1 MAREKPPMKIVT
13 SPEQLSLKDTIIC
26 IGNFDGVHVGH
37 QMLLEHMQTLAQT
50 HHKPSLV
57 ITFFPPS
64 KVFFQGGDFLSSEV
78 EKVELLRTYA
88 PDAVVMIPFNETYTR
103 TPKEDFLAQLMQLE
117 PHTIIVG
124 EDFRF
129 GYKRQGTLNDLSYL
143 PERLEVFGMKRVQGE
158 EVKSTLIRQLLS
170 EGNVEGVKP
179 FLGRSYSA
187 QGVVIQGDKRGRAIG
202 FPTANI
208 QTAKGKALPLGVFA
222 VNVDTVRGKFKG
234 MANVGPRPSFPSEPP
249 SLEVYLFDFEG
260 DLYEQTLTVH
270 FEAFIR
276 AQKKFSG
283 LEELKAQLES
293 DKRAAKQLLS
303 R

>member
-1 MAREKPPMKIVT
+1 MKIVN

-37 QMLLEHMQTLAQT
+37 QMLLEHMQTLSST
-50 HHKPSLV
+50 LHKPSLV

-64 KVFFQGGDFLSSEV
+64 KLFFSGGDFLSSEA
-78 EKVELLRTYA
+78 EKLDLLRIYK
-88 PDAVVMIPFNETYTR
+88 PDGVVMVPFNEAYTH
-103 TPKEDFLAQLMQLE
+103 TPKEDFLAQLTQLE

-129 GYKRQGTLNDLSYL
+129 GYKRQGTLNDLSHL
-143 PERLEVFGMKRVQGE
+143 PERLEVFGMKRVHGE
-158 EVKSTLIRQLLS
+158 EVKSTRIRQLLS
-170 EGNVEGVKP
+170 EGKVEAVKP

-187 QGVVIQGDKRGRAIG
+187 QGVVIEGDKRGRTIG

-208 QTAKGKALPLGVFA
+208 QTPKGKALPLGVFA
-222 VNVDTVRGKFKG
+222 VKVDTEQGKFKG

-260 DLYEQTLTVH
+260 DLYGQTLTVH

-283 LEELKAQLES
+283 LEELKGQLNL
-293 DKRAAKQLLS
+293 DKEKAKIALKTS
-303 R
+303 

>member
-1 MAREKPPMKIVT
+1 MQITT

-50 HHKPSLV
+50 HHKPSIV

-64 KVFFQGGDFLSSEV
+64 KVFFQGGDFLSSEA
-78 EKVELLRTYA
+78 EKLDLLRIYE
-88 PDAVVMIPFNETYTR
+88 PDAVVVIPFNEFYTH
-103 TPKEDFLAQLMQLE
+103 TPKEDFLAQLAGLE

-129 GYKRQGTLNDLSYL
+129 GFKRQGTLNDLSHL
-143 PERLEVFGMKRVQGE
+143 PERLEVFGMKRIHGE

-170 EGNVEGVKP
+170 EGNVEAVKP

-187 QGVVIQGDKRGRAIG
+187 QGVVVEGDKRGRTIG

-208 QTAKGKALPLGVFA
+208 KTPKGKALPLGVFA
-222 VNVDTVRGKFKG
+222 VNVDTEQGKFKG
-234 MANVGPRPSFPSEPP
+234 IANVGPRPSFPNDPP

-260 DLYEQTLTVH
+260 DLYGQTLTVY

-283 LEELKAQLES
+283 LEELKMQLEQ
-293 DKRAAKQLLS
+293 DKIAAKKS
-303 R
+303 IG

>member
-1 MAREKPPMKIVT
+1 MKIVN
-13 SPEQLSLKDTIIC
+13 SPEQLSLKDTVIC

-37 QMLLEHMQTLAQT
+37 QMLLGHMQMLSRTL
-50 HHKPSLV
+50 HKPSIV

-64 KVFFQGGDFLSSEV
+64 KVFFQGGDFLSSEA
-78 EKVELLRTYA
+78 EKLDLLRSYT
-88 PDAVVMIPFNETYTR
+88 PDAVVVIPFNEAYTH

-129 GYKRQGTLNDLSYL
+129 GFKRQGTLNDLSHL
-143 PERLEVFGMKRVQGE
+143 PERLEVFGMKRVNGE

-170 EGNVEGVKP
+170 EGNVEAVNP

-187 QGVVIQGDKRGRAIG
+187 RGIVIEGDKRGRTIG

-208 QTAKGKALPLGVFA
+208 QTPKGKALPLGVFA
-222 VNVDTVRGKFKG
+222 VRVDTEEGRFKG

-249 SLEVYLFDFEG
+249 SLEVYLFDFDS
-260 DLYEQTLTVH
+260 DLYGQTLTVY

-276 AQKKFSG
+276 EQKKFSG
-283 LEELKAQLES
+283 LEELKGQLEL
-293 DKRAAKQLLS
+293 DKEKARVSLKSL
-303 R
+303 

>member
-1 MAREKPPMKIVT
+1 MKIVT

-37 QMLLEHMQTLAQT
+37 QMLLEHMKTLSRT
-50 HHKPSLV
+50 LHKPSLV

-64 KVFFQGGDFLSSEV
+64 KVFFQGGDFLSSEA
-78 EKVELLRTYA
+78 EKLDLLRGYA
-88 PDAVVMIPFNETYTR
+88 PDAVVVIPFNEAYTH
-103 TPKEDFLAQLMQLE
+103 TPKEDFLAQLTQLE

-129 GYKRQGTLNDLSYL
+129 GYKRQGTLNDLSHL
-143 PERLEVFGMKRVQGE
+143 PERLEVFGMKRVNGE
-158 EVKSTLIRQLLS
+158 EVKSTRIRQLLN
-170 EGNVEGVKP
+170 EGNVEAVKP

-187 QGVVIQGDKRGRAIG
+187 QSVVIEGDKRGRTIG

-208 QTAKGKALPLGVFA
+208 KTPKGKTLPLGVFA
-222 VNVDTVRGKFKG
+222 VNVDTKQGKFKG
-234 MANVGPRPSFPSEPP
+234 MANVGPRPSFPNDPP
-249 SLEVYLFDFEG
+249 SLEVYLFDFDG
-260 DLYEQTLTVH
+260 NLYGQTLTVH

-283 LEELKAQLES
+283 LEELKGQLEL
-293 DKRAAKQLLS
+293 DKRTAKGLLPIG
-303 R
+303 